1 MNKLAVELQSAIDEA
16 LQAPYRR
23 VARFET
29 LKGTPFWMKRIERS
43 APLLWLVKGTP
54 NMAFDRDRC
63 SHHFLWHSGVPVPAI
78 VTEGTGYFVLEDAGA
93 SLTDI
98 CKSNSLTAED
108 KEKACHA
115 AGQALARLH
124 SIDLA
129 HGRPAFR
136 DMCWDGQ
143 QIRFIDLE
151 YFVQTRAGRIRKARD
166 VGIALVSALSQSFDG
181 LRYAHVFLSAYRASR
196 RRRSEYF
203 HSPHPQRTK

>member
-1 MNKLAVELQSAIDEA
+1 MAVELQSAVYEA
-16 LQAPYRR
+16 LKAPYRR
-23 VARFET
+23 VAQYET
-29 LKGTPFWMKRIERS
+29 LQGTRFWVKRIERS

-54 NMAFDRDRC
+54 KMAFERDRR
-63 SHHFLWHSGVPVPAI
+63 SHHFLWNSGVPAPAI
-78 VTEGTGYFVLEDAGA
+78 VTEGAGYFVLEDAGV

-98 CKSNSLTAED
+98 CKSDSLTAEE
-108 KEKACHA
+108 KEKACRA

-143 QIRFIDLE
+143 QIRFIDFE
-151 YFVQTRAGRIRKARD
+151 YFVQARTGRIRKARD
-166 VGIALVSALSQSFDG
+166 VGIALVSALSQGFDG
-181 LRYAHVFLSAYRASR
+181 LRYAHVFLSAYRVSR
-196 RRRSEYF
+196 CRRSEYF